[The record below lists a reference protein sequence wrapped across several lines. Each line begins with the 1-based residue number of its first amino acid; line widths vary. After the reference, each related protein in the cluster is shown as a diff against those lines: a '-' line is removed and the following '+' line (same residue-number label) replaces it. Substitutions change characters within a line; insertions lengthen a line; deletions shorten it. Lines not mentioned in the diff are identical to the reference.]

1 MTNTQASML
10 LISTLVLAILLTW
23 CVRWYALRQGVI
35 DIPNARSSHAIPTPR
50 GGGLGMVLAFGAGI
64 VYLIF
69 SNALP
74 AAYDPF
80 MYALLC
86 SGSALALVGFVDDH
100 GGVPVRVRLLVHI
113 SAASLLVWATGRL
126 APVDFGFGPVDLGV
140 FAYPIAVLGIV
151 WILNL
156 TNFMDGIDG
165 LAGGQA
171 VLASGLAAGFIY
183 FSTSNLP
190 AAMPAALLAT
200 SALGFLI
207 LNFPPAKIFMGDVG
221 SGTLGLFFGGLAVWH
236 SAVLGFEWLYV
247 WLLLLG
253 VFVVDA
259 TYTLVRRAMR
269 KQNIGQAH
277 RSHAFQ
283 RASRHY
289 GRHLPVTLSSYS
301 IILFWLAPW
310 AWAVAFCAVPGI
322 LALAVAYLPLLV
334 IAKFFKAGELDD

>member
-1 MTNTQASML
+1 
-10 LISTLVLAILLTW
+10 
-23 CVRWYALRQGVI
+23 
-35 DIPNARSSHAIPTPR
+35 
-50 GGGLGMVLAFGAGI
+50 
-64 VYLIF
+64 
-69 SNALP
+69 
-74 AAYDPF
+74 
-80 MYALLC
+80 
-86 SGSALALVGFVDDH
+86 
-100 GGVPVRVRLLVHI
+100 
-113 SAASLLVWATGRL
+113 
-126 APVDFGFGPVDLGV
+126 
-140 FAYPIAVLGIV
+140 
-151 WILNL
+151 
-156 TNFMDGIDG
+156 
-165 LAGGQA
+165 
-171 VLASGLAAGFIY
+171 
-183 FSTSNLP
+183 
-190 AAMPAALLAT
+190 MPAALLAT

-289 GRHLPVTLSSYS
+289 GRHLPVTLASYC

-334 IAKFFKAGELDD
+334 IAKYFKAGELDD

>member
-10 LISTLVLAILLTW
+10 LIFTLVLAILLTW

-156 TNFMDGIDG
+156 TNF
-165 LAGGQA
+165 
-171 VLASGLAAGFIY
+171 
-183 FSTSNLP
+183 
-190 AAMPAALLAT
+190 
-200 SALGFLI
+200 
-207 LNFPPAKIFMGDVG
+207 K
-221 SGTLGLFFGGLAVWH
+221 
-236 SAVLGFEWLYV
+236 
-247 WLLLLG
+247 
-253 VFVVDA
+253 
-259 TYTLVRRAMR
+259 
-269 KQNIGQAH
+269 
-277 RSHAFQ
+277 
-283 RASRHY
+283 
-289 GRHLPVTLSSYS
+289 SS
-301 IILFWLAPW
+301 LQ
-310 AWAVAFCAVPGI
+310 
-322 LALAVAYLPLLV
+322 
-334 IAKFFKAGELDD
+334 